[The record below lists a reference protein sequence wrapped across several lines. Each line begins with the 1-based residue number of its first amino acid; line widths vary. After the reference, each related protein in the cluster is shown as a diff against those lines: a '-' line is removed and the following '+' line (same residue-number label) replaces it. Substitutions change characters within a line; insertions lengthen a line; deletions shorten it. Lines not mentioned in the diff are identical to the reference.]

1 MSFNL
6 FRGQVDD
13 EFDKKYE
20 KLDDKDKL
28 TVDLYGLLVINHTE
42 NKINFDIKHEII
54 FDKDTKQFT
63 ARYIVDVPL
72 SYIHRK
78 SDRNDIPN

>member
-28 TVDLYGLLVINHTE
+28 TVDLYGILVINHTE

-72 SYIHRK
+72 SYIPRK
-78 SDRNDIPN
+78 NSRNDIPN

>member
-28 TVDLYGLLVINHTE
+28 TVDL
-42 NKINFDIKHEII
+42 
-54 FDKDTKQFT
+54 
-63 ARYIVDVPL
+63 
-72 SYIHRK
+72 
-78 SDRNDIPN
+78 